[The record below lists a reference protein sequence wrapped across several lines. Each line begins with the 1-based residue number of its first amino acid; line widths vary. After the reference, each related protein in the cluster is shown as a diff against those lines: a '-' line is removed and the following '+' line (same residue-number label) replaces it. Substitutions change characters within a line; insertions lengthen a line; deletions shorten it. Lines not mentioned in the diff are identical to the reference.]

1 VRPAFR
7 GLVLL
12 CVAAGAIA
20 SADERTRKLAA
31 RLPEEAALFVR
42 ESTKVVSDETLHQR
56 ALKEVAVDSS
66 GRAKAQWQDRVIVSR
81 YGFVSFRE
89 APETLREMRQIQSID
104 GKISKSDKSLKSV
117 AAAVSAGDERQKRKL
132 LEDFEKA
139 GLVGVATDLG
149 QLLLLF
155 SGRKIQNYDFS
166 FQSQRFVGTERVMVF
181 TYSQIEGGGMTV
193 YRGKDTMR
201 PKLNGEIW
209 VDADYRPLKVTLNS
223 VVESAD
229 KKVIRQEIEVR
240 YGPSVLPCVL
250 PTRAHHREL
259 HDGVPQVENDY
270 VYSTFRPWEEAAR

>member
-1 VRPAFR
+1 VTSAFR
-7 GLVLL
+7 RLVLL
-12 CVAAGAIA
+12 CAAAGAVA

-31 RLPEEAALFVR
+31 RLPEEAALLVR

-56 ALKEVAVDSS
+56 ALKEVAVDTS

-89 APETLREMRQIQSID
+89 APEALREMRQIQSID
-104 GKISKSDKSLKSV
+104 GKASKSDKSLKAV

-181 TYSQIEGGGMTV
+181 SYAQIEGGGMTV

-209 VDADYRPLKVTLNS
+209 VDGDYRPLKVTLNS
-223 VVESAD
+223 VVEAAD

-240 YGPSVLPCVL
+240 YAPSALPCVL
-250 PTRAHHREL
+250 PTRAHHREI
-259 HDGVPQVENDY
+259 HNGVLQVENDY
-270 VYSTFRPWEEAAR
+270 VYSAFRPWEEAAR

>member
-1 VRPAFR
+1 MFAREA
-7 GLVLL
+7 
-12 CVAAGAIA
+12 
-20 SADERTRKLAA
+20 TR
-31 RLPEEAALFVR
+31 F
-42 ESTKVVSDETLHQR
+42 VSDETLRQR
-56 ALKEVAVDSS
+56 AYKNSVVDSA
-66 GRAKAQWQDRVIVSR
+66 GRPKIVVQDREIVSK

-89 APETLREMRQIQSID
+89 APETLREMRQIESID
-104 GKISKSDKSLKSV
+104 GKKSKTERSLKSV

-201 PKLNGEIW
+201 PKLSGEIW
-209 VDADYRPLKVTLNS
+209 VDGDYRPLKVTLNS
-223 VVESAD
+223 TAETVEKD
-229 KKVIRQEIEVR
+229 PIRQEIEVR
-240 YGPSVLPCVL
+240 YSPSVLPCVL
-250 PTRAHHREL
+250 PTHAHHREI
-259 HDGVPQVENDY
+259 HKGVLQVENDY
-270 VYSTFRPWEEAAR
+270 EYSAFRPWEDAGK